1 MIEINTVPGMSSGSI
16 VPKQLRAAGL
26 ELSDIIDEIIE
37 DTL

>member
-16 VPKQLRAAGL
+16 IPKQLRAAGL
-26 ELSDIIDEIIE
+26 NLSDILDEVIE

>member
-16 VPKQLRAAGL
+16 IPKQLRAAGL
-26 ELSDIIDEIIE
+26 DLSDILDEVIE